1 MDATGTDR
9 PTALVHGSASALL
22 GQVAVSLA
30 ERGYDVHLTPG
41 VLPTVDVPG
50 WTWRRLHV
58 APDGEQ
64 ALLAAVAGQARP
76 LEVAVFDVADATAAA
91 LLRTVATY
99 QRASGRGRLLRVARA
114 GRSYR
119 ARRRGRVER
128 ALDDLLLDLHGPRQ
142 AARRHRASR
151 LPLPVATRRA
161 VRVLSEVAR
170 TDG

>member
-1 MDATGTDR
+1 MDATGSDR

-41 VLPTVDVPG
+41 VLPATDVPG

-58 APDGEQ
+58 AADGEQ

-76 LEVAVFDVADATAAA
+76 LEVAVLDVADQTSAE

-99 QRASGRGRLLRVARA
+99 QRASGRGRLLRVART
-114 GRSYR
+114 GR
-119 ARRRGRVER
+119 
-128 ALDDLLLDLHGPRQ
+128 
-142 AARRHRASR
+142 
-151 LPLPVATRRA
+151 TRRA
-161 VRVLSEVAR
+161 TRVTACGSSVRSTTCCSTCTALAQAPDGVAHPGCR
-170 TDG
+170 SRSRPGAPPGC